1 MKKTTTILLML
12 VRLLGVVQLLVGL
25 ALWFGVAVGARS
37 MHIGVG
43 MLFVL
48 VLWIFGV
55 FALFALP
62 KRGVAF
68 VTLVVGAIVVWFG
81 MAQLTML
88 PGSAH
93 WVVRVIHL
101 LLGLSA
107 MGLAE
112 RLGKLIKLNEAAKA
126 AEAVSS

>member
-1 MKKTTTILLML
+1 MKKINTILLML
-12 VRLLGVVQLLVGL
+12 VRLLGVVQLVVGL
-25 ALWFGVAVGARS
+25 AIWFGFAAGARA

-43 MLFVL
+43 MVFVL
-48 VLWIFGV
+48 VLWIYAV

-62 KRGVAF
+62 RRGLALL
-68 VTLVVGAIVVWFG
+68 TLLLGGIVVWFG

-93 WVVRVIHL
+93 WIVRLVHL

-107 MGLAE
+107 MGIAE
-112 RLGKLIKLNEAAKA
+112 RLGKAIKLNEARKTAG
-126 AEAVSS
+126 AEG

>member
-1 MKKTTTILLML
+1 MKTITTILLML
-12 VRLLGVVQLLVGL
+12 VRLLGVVQLVVGL
-25 ALWFGVAVGARS
+25 AIWFGYAAGARS

-48 VLWIFGV
+48 VLWIFAV

-62 KRGVAF
+62 RRGLALL
-68 VTLVVGAIVVWFG
+68 TLLLGGIVVWFG

-93 WVVRVIHL
+93 WIVRVIHL

-107 MGLAE
+107 MGIAE
-112 RLGKLIKLNEAAKA
+112 RLGKAIKLNEARKVAGA
-126 AEAVSS
+126 AE